1 MATLNDTSM
10 KNTNLYN
17 LIGWIIDANARF
29 SNDGFVKLLK
39 NKSVKV
45 MKICDDIIS
54 VIPTLKPVLGQML
67 LSLILIIKPVPV
79 PSLMIYI
86 NWDMGYPTRKCVSL
100 RINGQNGAPDNLQLY
115 IEIFIKA
122 LQRHT
127 Q

>member
-29 SNDGFVKLLK
+29 SNDGFVKVLK

-86 NWDMGYPTRKCVSL
+86 NWDRGYPTRKCVSL